1 MPTPLTRNASDPKA
15 VRDADRLERQRTNRF
30 TQALSRVMSTPEG
43 RVVMGE
49 VIRSAG
55 VRKSVLARDVTIH
68 HLAAVQN
75 FGLEWDAK
83 LWAVDDGNSYQLMER
98 EHQAWLRAFDERVI
112 EAHERRALTQEQD
125 DGRPDT
131 GS

>member
-1 MPTPLTRNASDPKA
+1 MPTPLTRNASDPRA
-15 VRDADRLERQRTNRF
+15 VRDADRLERQRATRF
-30 TQALSRVMSTPEG
+30 TQALARVMQTPEG

-83 LWAVDDGNSYQLMER
+83 LWAIDDGASYQLMER
-98 EHQAWLRAFDERVI
+98 EHQHWLKSFDETVV
-112 EAHERRALTQEQD
+112 EAHARRALTKEQD